1 MGVKSPINVN
11 GRLICDGKPTKN
23 VHITDDLLTSS

>member
-11 GRLICDGKPTKN
+11 GRLICSLKICP
-23 VHITDDLLTSS
+23 